1 MERAS
6 EFGEREPWEGEG
18 RESFGETK
26 RPKREELW
34 EKETPL
40 MLFYFGLETDFDV
53 SFGKCWLDMQRKDKR
68 EGVSNVFQA
77 PAFGRKLYK

>member
-1 MERAS
+1 LERAS

-26 RPKREELW
+26 RPRREKLW

-40 MLFYFGLETDFDV
+40 MLFLFWRLILTSLLGNVGWICKGRTR
-53 SFGKCWLDMQRKDKR
+53 GK
-68 EGVSNVFQA
+68 GVSNVFQV
-77 PAFGRKLYK
+77 PAFGRKMYK